1 MFVKAVYLGYHPLGG
16 DLEIDGIKIMQLK
29 WKELRRP
36 LVFAFGKS
44 IKGTNPIFSY
54 AFVAEENEKKVFF
67 LAQEC
72 GIGKYHIWGFST
84 KTAEKLS
91 NYKRIKIK

>member
-36 LVFAFGKS
+36 IVFAFGKS

-67 LAQEC
+67 LAQESE
-72 GIGKYHIWGFST
+72 IGKYHIWGFST

>member
-44 IKGTNPIFSY
+44 IKGENPIFSY
-54 AFVAEENEKKVFF
+54 TFVAKENEKTVFF
-67 LAQEC
+67 IANESE
-72 GIGKYHIWGFST
+72 IGKYHIWGFSV
-84 KTAEKLS
+84 KAAERLS
-91 NYKRIKIK
+91 NYKRIKMK